1 MTSWRQEDGC
11 CRQGSSLIGGDVA
24 FDVSDADHGAGGMD
38 GEVVDAVAVFVD
50 LALVAE
56 AVGEGRVVQ
65 GWCLGSLRRR
75 RLDVA
80 GVGVGGDRWAR
91 SRVMRKLRSMTCRRR
106 MMGRAI
112 TGEGPLAVAA
122 APLGMLLVG

>member
-1 MTSWRQEDGC
+1 
-11 CRQGSSLIGGDVA
+11 
-24 FDVSDADHGAGGMD
+24 MD

-56 AVGEGRVVQ
+56 AVGEGRFVQ

>member
-1 MTSWRQEDGC
+1 VRDVFAVDDQQVTGGVLAVDDSGPLKRTDGE
-11 CRQGSSLIGGDVA
+11 IGGDVA
-24 FDVSDADHGAGGMD
+24 FDVGDADHGAAGVD
-38 GEVVDAVAVFVD
+38 GQVVDAVAVFVD

-91 SRVMRKLRSMTCRRR
+91 SRVMRKLRSMTCR
-106 MMGRAI
+106 
-112 TGEGPLAVAA
+112 
-122 APLGMLLVG
+122 LVGA

>member
-1 MTSWRQEDGC
+1 VDG
-11 CRQGSSLIGGDVA
+11 QVA
-24 FDVSDADHGAGGMD
+24 
-38 GEVVDAVAVFVD
+38 DAVAVFVD

-65 GWCLGSLRRR
+65 GGALEVFDEDVLMSPGSAW
-75 RLDVA
+75 A
-80 GVGVGGDRWAR
+80 GIAGAR